1 MDIDK
6 NIEHMMRHNISKEE
20 HLKIMAALQIRRHEP
35 VVQLSLAMFRDS
47 IIFRDMAQ
55 TMIFDLSRQVRDMG
69 VRIGELQDTIDALVS
84 KGDEQ

>member
-6 NIEHMMRHNISKEE
+6 RVVEMMRDTTSIGDHR
-20 HLKIMAALQIRRHEP
+20 KIMQALEIRRQEP

-55 TMIFDLSRQVRDMG
+55 SMIFDLSCKVKDFQKE
-69 VRIGELQDTIDALVS
+69 ISELNERLDRAL
-84 KGDEQ
+84 EW

>member
-6 NIEHMMRHNISKEE
+6 NIEYMMRNNLSREE
-20 HLKIMAALQIRRHEP
+20 HQKIMTALQIRRHEP

-55 TMIFDLSRQVRDMG
+55 TMIFDLKCQVRDLEKRVTG
-69 VRIGELQDTIDALVS
+69 LSDAESGGNV
-84 KGDEQ
+84 E